1 MCSGNESPLLSPS
14 TSPKHIRRAL
24 SHQNSIS
31 PVQSSCFSFS
41 SPSMS
46 MSVSPPSTIPTSI
59 SRSPSPQ
66 MSSHSPQSHSS
77 LPTPTHSSPEHLIS
91 SSPLVLMQSDDDE
104 NPTSSSPLLESEDDD
119 DLFSEPVDDDY
130 FMSFESPISSPTPS
144 QSEILDPSSRAN
156 EFEPLFPGSPV
167 TKGKGWELIMCFAI
181 TNRLSFNGISSLL
194 NLLTLLCPA
203 PNHLPPSF
211 YLLSQ
216 YHNKHKNYKQ
226 KLYCSECNEE
236 ISHTD
241 KTCKSVECKQKRAE
255 VCEYVEVAFEAHLQ
269 QIYEG

>member
-1 MCSGNESPLLSPS
+1 MPLLSPS
-14 TSPKHIRRAL
+14 ASPKCIRRAL

-41 SPSMS
+41 PPSMS
-46 MSVSPPSTIPTSI
+46 MSVSPPSTIPTFI
-59 SRSPSPQ
+59 SHSPSP
-66 MSSHSPQSHSS
+66 SHSPHPS
-77 LPTPTHSSPEHLIS
+77 LSTPTHSPSPENLIS
-91 SSPLVLMQSDDDE
+91 SSPLVLVQSDDDE
-104 NPTSSSPLLESEDDD
+104 NPIATCNSPLLESEDDD
-119 DLFSEPVDDDY
+119 NLFSEPVDDDY
-130 FMSFESPISSPTPS
+130 FMSFENPISSSTLS
-144 QSEILDPSSRAN
+144 QSETLDPSSRAN
-156 EFEPLFPGSPV
+156 DLLEPLFPGSPV

-181 TNRLSFNGISSLL
+181 TNRLSFNGISNLL
-194 NLLTLLCPA
+194 NLLILLCPA

-216 YHNKHKNYKQ
+216 YHNKYKNYKQ
-226 KLYCSECNEE
+226 QLYCSECNEE
-236 ISHTD
+236 VSHTD